1 MVRLINEYYVQRGFF
16 NNTLYRMVICEDNH
30 GLLRA
35 F

>member
-1 MVRLINEYYVQRGFF
+1 MVYLINRRGVQRGLFDD
-16 NNTLYRMVICEDNH
+16 TLYRMVIRENNH

>member
-1 MVRLINEYYVQRGFF
+1 MVYLINQCGVQRGFF
-16 NNTLYRMVICEDNH
+16 DDTLYCMVVCKDNH